1 MITGDFIVNI
11 NPEILILAVRP
22 LNVLPLEKEF
32 PSTIVSWTNEDKIDM
47 ESIITEPRQ
56 KTKKIFT
63 ISSPCF
69 FTIRNIEI
77 SEKKNV
83 K

>member
-1 MITGDFIVNI
+1 M
-11 NPEILILAVRP
+11 
-22 LNVLPLEKEF
+22 LPLEKEF

-69 FTIRNIEI
+69 LLSEI
-77 SEKKNV
+77 LKSVRKKMSN

>member
-1 MITGDFIVNI
+1 GDFIVNI
-11 NPEILILAVRP
+11 NAEILILAVRP
-22 LNVLPLEKEF
+22 LYVLPLEKVF
-32 PSTIVSWTNEDKIDM
+32 PSTIVSWTNEDNIDM

-63 ISSPCF
+63 MSSSCF

-77 SEKKNV
+77 NERKKV
-83 K
+83 R